1 MFISRYRGVSSR
13 AGSEVSVADIKP
25 LASATCSM
33 IYSRVFHVKFDNY
46 KYIYFCEIILYF
58 CLTIYSIYSIILL
71 FYHSIYSI
79 YSIILLFYYSIILSS
94 VDEIGRLFLDRN
106 QSIYKTAIW
115 IRVTVEFQPRFI
127 RYEIT
132 ARGLSDTSFN
142 SD

>member
-71 FYHSIYSI
+71 FY
-79 YSIILLFYYSIILSS
+79 YSIILSS

-132 ARGLSDTSFN
+132 ARGLSQTHRSTRINSTSNF
-142 SD
+142 